1 PKASGK
7 CSILML
13 YQNNPLGGK
22 TMQQRIALAID
33 IGGTKVAV
41 GLVSENGTILHRVS
55 LPMVV
60 TGTASDALDCVH
72 RAIEA
77 VISKGPEAPPSVIGV
92 SSPGPLDPRKG
103 IVLHSPN

>member
-1 PKASGK
+1 
-7 CSILML
+7 
-13 YQNNPLGGK
+13 
-22 TMQQRIALAID
+22 MQERIALAID

-72 RAIEA
+72 RAIE
-77 VISKGPEAPPSVIGV
+77 VVTSKGPEAPLPSLECPP
-92 SSPGPLDPRKG
+92 PGRW
-103 IVLHSPN
+103 IRERE